1 MLKGVKMMEIK
12 TLQHDDFLKNIIAL
26 KDLLISSYESNFNIS
41 RELCNATVEWKIQ
54 ELDQYVKDQKAILL
68 GVFNDG
74 ILVGFV
80 WCYIHDYFGEKR
92 LHVNQIVIDKDFRGQ
107 GIAKKLLAQTEKY
120 ADKLNIKT
128 IDLFVT
134 EGNITAVK
142 MYEDLGYVTERRY
155 LKKNI

>member
-1 MLKGVKMMEIK
+1 MMEIK

-41 RELCNATVEWKIQ
+41 RELCNATVESKIQ
-54 ELDQYVKDQKAILL
+54 ELDQYVKDQKAALL
-68 GVFNDG
+68 GVFNDAT
-74 ILVGFV
+74 LVGFV
-80 WCYIHDYFGEKR
+80 WCYIHDYFGEMR

-107 GIAKKLLAQTEKY
+107 GIAKKLLAETEKY
-120 ADKLNIKT
+120 AAELNIKT

-134 EGNITAVK
+134 EENIAAVL

>member
-1 MLKGVKMMEIK
+1 M
-12 TLQHDDFLKNIIAL
+12 
-26 KDLLISSYESNFNIS
+26 
-41 RELCNATVEWKIQ
+41 
-54 ELDQYVKDQKAILL
+54 
-68 GVFNDG
+68 FNDG
-74 ILVGFV
+74 TLVGFV

-155 LKKNI
+155 LKRIYRRHQMLEIINIDESEKWDSIVKSFSNYDVYYMSGYTKAFKLHGDGEPTLIYYHDEKFVPLMLL